1 MFSAESWSKP
11 ARFREFSGNGLTP
24 PARVEKALAKPSP
37 SSGAQTI
44 ARTPSTLSRHLNP
57 ARSIS
62 VSVVIISIGIDIIEI
77 RRVREALARTPR
89 LRERVFTE
97 EERAY
102 CDSRG
107 DAATQHYAARFAA
120 KEAAFKALRTG
131 WRGGLSWHHVE
142 VTANEAG
149 APLLQLSGHAR
160 TLFEALGATHAH
172 LSLSH
177 TGEHAVAQVVFEQ
190 RQ

>member
-1 MFSAESWSKP
+1 
-11 ARFREFSGNGLTP
+11 
-24 PARVEKALAKPSP
+24 
-37 SSGAQTI
+37 
-44 ARTPSTLSRHLNP
+44 
-57 ARSIS
+57 
-62 VSVVIISIGIDIIEI
+62 VIVSIGIDIIEI
-77 RRVREALARTPR
+77 RRVREVLARTPR
-89 LRERVFTE
+89 FRARVFTE

-107 DAATQHYAARFAA
+107 EPAAAQHYAARFAA

-142 VTANEAG
+142 VASDEAG

-160 TLFEALGATHAH
+160 VLFEALGATHTH

-177 TGEHAVAQVVFEQ
+177 TAEHAVAQVLFEK
-190 RQ
+190 RT

>member
-1 MFSAESWSKP
+1 M
-11 ARFREFSGNGLTP
+11 
-24 PARVEKALAKPSP
+24 
-37 SSGAQTI
+37 
-44 ARTPSTLSRHLNP
+44 
-57 ARSIS
+57 
-62 VSVVIISIGIDIIEI
+62 
-77 RRVREALARTPR
+77 REALARTPR

-107 DAATQHYAARFAA
+107 TSAPQHYAARFAA

-131 WRGGLSWHHVE
+131 WRDGLSWHHVE